1 MTLNEND
8 LEQKKEC
15 PFSINKMNKYY
26 LLPFLVPIVCYC
38 TKYCSDPLKMNR
50 GLIKD
55 VDDVSNENL
64 HTYVFLY
71 QMINSTSIIFSGLLY
86 FITIIRAQ
94 TDNKANIGTLS
105 ERTIS
110 SDNSFMAKKQPNR
123 LLEYSI
129 ICFMSIIITLYNIL
143 KGYATKH
150 KTLEKRLY
158 FLFFFCLINIF
169 LFKKPFYRHQKFSLA
184 IGFVGMVIIF
194 LMFFIYLDKKKYEYI
209 YDVLLFFGSFLYS
222 LYLVLVKYT
231 SENKGYSPFLLLFII
246 GIISTIFT
254 IVGFLIL
261 SHLRLG
267 NVNYVSNIFHCRPD
281 MYVCFGNLYDHIIG
295 YFLMNAVLQILIF
308 LVCYYFSPEVFAIS
322 DIISPFLSWI
332 NSTIEKR
339 DNLNIVHT
347 IFECIGY
354 IIIIIASFIYN
365 EIIVCNFWGLN
376 KNTWKAIVKKAKE
389 DYLGPD
395 SDATDSIGDDDCDIE
410 MSSSKSR
417 SSYKNRTSSNDLT
430 ANLLDPGSICI
441 KE

>member
-1 MTLNEND
+1 MTINED
-8 LEQKKEC
+8 DPEQKKEC

-26 LLPFLVPIVCYC
+26 LLPFLVPILCYC
-38 TKYCSDPLKMNR
+38 TKFCSDPLKMNR
-50 GLIKD
+50 GKIKN
-55 VDDVSNENL
+55 VDDISNENL

-86 FITIIRAQ
+86 FISVIRAQ

-105 ERTIS
+105 ERSVS
-110 SDNSFMAKKQPNR
+110 SDYSFMAKKQPNR

-169 LFKKPFYRHQKFSLA
+169 LFKKPFYRHQKFSLG
-184 IGFVGMVIIF
+184 IGFVGMFIIF
-194 LMFFIYLDKKKYEYI
+194 AMFFIYLEKNKYQYI

-222 LYLVLVKYT
+222 LYLVLVKYM

-246 GIISTIFT
+246 GIISTVAT
-254 IVGFLIL
+254 VVGFLIL
-261 SHLRLG
+261 SYIRER
-267 NVNYVSNIFHCRPD
+267 NINYVSNIFHCRTD

-332 NSTIEKR
+332 TGVIEKR
-339 DNLNIVHT
+339 DNLNVIKS
-347 IFECIGY
+347 IFDCIGY
-354 IIIIIASFIYN
+354 IIIIIGSFIYN

-376 KNTWKAIVKKAKE
+376 QNTWKAIVKKANE
-389 DYLGPD
+389 DYLGRV
-395 SDATDSIGDDDCDIE
+395 TDVTDTIGDDDCDIE
-410 MSSSKSR
+410 MSSSKST
-417 SSYKNRTSSNDLT
+417 KNRTSSNDLSDR
-430 ANLLDPGSICI
+430 LS
-441 KE
+441 E

>member
-86 FITIIRAQ
+86 FISIIRRQ

-105 ERTIS
+105 ERSNS
-110 SDNSFMAKKQPNR
+110 SDYSFMAKKKPNR

-129 ICFMSIIITLYNIL
+129 ICFMSIIITLYNVL
-143 KGYATKH
+143 KGYGTGH

-169 LFKKPFYRHQKFSLA
+169 LFKKPFYRHQKFALA
-184 IGFVGMVIIF
+184 IAFVGMVMIF
-194 LMFFIYLDKKKYEYI
+194 ALFFIYLNKSNYDYI

-222 LYLVLVKYT
+222 LYLVLVKYM
-231 SENKGYSPFLLLFII
+231 SENKGYSPFLLLFLI
-246 GIISTIFT
+246 GIISTAAT
-254 IVGFLIL
+254 VVGFLIL
-261 SHLRLG
+261 SHVRLG
-267 NVNYVSNIFHCRPD
+267 NINYVSNIFHCRPD
-281 MYVCFGNLYDHIIG
+281 IFVCFGNLYGYIIG
-295 YFLMNAVLQILIF
+295 YFLINAVLQILIF

-322 DIISPFLSWI
+322 DIISPFLSCI
-332 NSTIEKR
+332 TNIAKGKEK
-339 DNLNIVHT
+339 IVVK
-347 IFECIGY
+347 IVFDIIGY
-354 IIIIIASFIYN
+354 IIITIGSFIYN
-365 EIIVCNFWGLN
+365 EIIVCNFWDLN
-376 KNTWKAIVKKAKE
+376 KNTWKSIVKKAND
-389 DYLGPD
+389 DYLGRVTD
-395 SDATDSIGDDDCDIE
+395 VSDSIADDDCDIE
-410 MSSSKSR
+410 MTSSKSR
-417 SSYKNRTSSNDLT
+417 NSNENRNSNDLT
-430 ANLLDPGSICI
+430 ERLS
-441 KE
+441 E